1 MNKNERFFKDTV
13 DAQDKLRTLRGD
25 FYGWEELIPYY
36 LSLACSKKGRKA
48 ASILEGLSID
58 YDAPY
63 IVTGNKDSLRL
74 FVTYYLKT
82 RGTVRRGFSR
92 YNLKDFAFQYDSDD
106 KFPTNDILFLTSGKY
121 ETYYGNTTRTL
132 VSNIM
137 NTVMRRQEEG
147 QVTILLL
154 ESPIQE
160 FMDISEFKKIDLYQ
174 LLNIKKTAYTG
185 VSQGQAVL
193 TQTGQDNLVEQ
204 FLSKYNDLGELSRPE
219 QLASMPLLRQ
229 GNFEQAYRNIQNIR
243 KIS

>member
-1 MNKNERFFKDTV
+1 MNKNERFFKDTI
-13 DAQDKLRTLRGD
+13 DAQDKLRTLKGD
-25 FYGWEELIPYY
+25 FFGWEELIPYY

-48 ASILEGLSID
+48 ASILEGLTID

-63 IVTGNKDSLRL
+63 IVVGNKDTLRL
-74 FVTYYLKT
+74 FATYYLKT

-121 ETYYGNTTRTL
+121 ETFYGNTTRTL

-147 QVTILLL
+147 QVTILLI
-154 ESPIQE
+154 ESPIQD
-160 FMDISEFKKIDLYQ
+160 FMNIEEFKKIDLYQ
-174 LLNIKKTAYTG
+174 LFNIKKTAFPQP
-185 VSQGQAVL
+185 SQGQVL
-193 TQTGQDNLVEQ
+193 TQTGQDNLIEQ
-204 FLSKYNDLGELSRPE
+204 FLGKYKDLGELTRPE
-219 QLASMPLLRQ
+219 QLASMPLLKQ
-229 GNFEQAYRNIQNIR
+229 GNFEQAYTNIQNIR

>member
-48 ASILEGLSID
+48 ATILEGVAID
-58 YDAPY
+58 YDSPY
-63 IVTGNKDSLRL
+63 IILGNKDTLRL
-74 FVTYYLKT
+74 FATYYLKT

-121 ETYYGNTTRTL
+121 ETFYGNTTRTL

-147 QVTILLL
+147 QVTILLM
-154 ESPIQE
+154 ETAIQD
-160 FMDISEFKKIDLYQ
+160 FMNIEEFKKIDLYQ
-174 LLNIKKTAYTG
+174 LFNIKKSVFVQPA
-185 VSQGQAVL
+185 QGQAVL
-193 TQTGQDNLVEQ
+193 TQTGQDNLIEQ
-204 FLSKYNDLGELSRPE
+204 FLAKYSDLGELTRPE
-219 QLASMPLLRQ
+219 QLTSMPLLKQ
-229 GNFEQAYRNIQNIR
+229 GNFEQAYMNIKNIR
-243 KIS
+243 RIS